1 MDKRDVLIVSAVRT
15 AIGDFGGVL
24 RDALHT
30 DLASLVM
37 GEVCKRANFPKEKV
51 DDIYWGTV
59 MARSDENSLS
69 RDSSLIAGFPDY
81 VSSAQVSRAC
91 CSSMETMRIGSMA
104 IRLGEADAV
113 LCGGGESMSNVAYS
127 VRGARWGLRL
137 RHAVLSD
144 GVWDGLSDHYTGL
157 VMGMTAENVAEQ
169 FNVSREEQDQFAYE
183 SQMKAKKA
191 LETKRFKEEI
201 VPVVFPGKHGRPDR
215 IADTDEHPRP
225 GTTLEELAKLPPAFK
240 EGGTVTAGNS
250 SGLNDG
256 ASATLLV
263 SRELADKLGIQRRWK
278 VVGCAVVGVDPR
290 IMGIGPIPAVKKVMK
305 QTGYKVE
312 DMELIEMNEA
322 FAAPAVA
329 CERELGFRREIL
341 NVNGGGI
348 ALGHPIGNTGCRLV
362 VTLIHE
368 MEKRGL
374 SRGLAT
380 LCGGGGMGQAIIV
393 EKTK

>member
-1 MDKRDVLIVSAVRT
+1 MDKRDVLTVSAVRT
-15 AIGDFGGVL
+15 AIGDFGGAL
-24 RDALHT
+24 RDASHT

-37 GEVCKRANFPKEKV
+37 GEVCKRTDFPKEKV

-69 RDSSLIAGFPDY
+69 RDSSLRAGFPDY

-91 CSSMETMRIGSMA
+91 CSSMETIRIGSMA

-113 LCGGGESMSNVAYS
+113 LAGGGESMSNVAYS
-127 VRGARWGLRL
+127 IRGARWGLRL
-137 RHAVLSD
+137 RHAELSD

-157 VMGMTAENVAEQ
+157 IMGMTAENIAEQ
-169 FNVSREEQDQFAYE
+169 FHISREEQDQFAYE

-191 LETKRFKEEI
+191 LETKRFKDEI
-201 VPVVFPGKHGRPDR
+201 VPVVFPGRRGKPDR
-215 IADTDEHPRP
+215 VVDTDEHPRP
-225 GTTLEELAKLPPAFK
+225 DTTLEGLAKLPPAFK

-256 ASATLLV
+256 ASGLLLV
-263 SRELADKLGIQRRWK
+263 SRELADNLGIQRRWRI
-278 VVGCAVVGVDPR
+278 VGCAVVGVDPR
-290 IMGIGPIPAVKKVMK
+290 IMGIGPIPAVRKVMR
-305 QTGYKVE
+305 QTGYRIE
-312 DMELIEMNEA
+312 DMELIEMNEP

-329 CERELGFRREIL
+329 VERELGFRREIL

-374 SRGLAT
+374 QRGLAT
-380 LCGGGGMGQAIIV
+380 LCGGGGMGQAIIL
-393 EKTK
+393 EKTE